1 MKSTFVAPAL
11 TLLLAAPALVSAAPQ
26 FGPGTFTDGM
36 GRMDSPEQ
44 KAMAAY
50 SRGVKLKKKAD
61 ETEDPKEKIKLYE
74 KAKAE
79 LSKSLGYQQHYD
91 GFIALGQVY
100 LALGKRESALDACL
114 HAQNLKP
121 SDEPAKSCI
130 EEARK
135 PSEKTETERKAGG
148 GGR

>member
-1 MKSTFVAPAL
+1 MRKTFVASAL
-11 TLLLAAPALVSAAPQ
+11 VLLLAAPALAQMGNPTES
-26 FGPGTFTDGM
+26 M
-36 GRMDSPEQ
+36 GRYHSADE
-44 KAMAAY
+44 KAMQAY
-50 SRGVKLKKKAD
+50 SRGMRAKKKAD
-61 ETEDPKEKIKLYE
+61 ESKEPAVKAKLYE
-74 KAKAE
+74 QAKEE

-114 HAQNLKP
+114 HAQSLKP

-135 PSEKTETERKAGG
+135 KPEKADTETKAGG
-148 GGR
+148 GR